1 MPEVLEYYTLV
12 YTFTARPPKTRKKK
26 IRNKRNNEEQRDN
39 KNSDKA
45 PEP

>member
-1 MPEVLEYYTLV
+1 MPEVPEYYTLV
-12 YTFTARPPKTRKKK
+12 YMFTTRPPKTQKKK
-26 IRNKRNNEEQRDN
+26 YRNNEEQRDN